1 MQIAKKQSAR
11 RYQHLAQRRACYQH
25 APQYNLFPSHKE
37 LITLLLYQLQANFER
52 SCIFMSRK
60 SNGEGSISFETAR
73 NRWRAAITDPHAN
86 RIVKRFKRSAT
97 R

>member
-1 MQIAKKQSAR
+1 
-11 RYQHLAQRRACYQH
+11 
-25 APQYNLFPSHKE
+25 
-37 LITLLLYQLQANFER
+37 
-52 SCIFMSRK
+52 MSRK